1 MNDSLGI
8 IKAHAE
14 LSSVLSVF
22 MAQVM
27 RYDTD
32 TLLRFVK
39 QAELTL
45 PLLSVLSLVERRG
58 AVSIGE
64 LGAGL
69 DYSLANA
76 SLLVDKLVCQGYVTR
91 VENAS
96 DRRHKL
102 VQLTAKGQALL
113 AELRAARA
121 DTMAQQLLPL
131 PPDVLTRT
139 LELFREVTAEL
150 TLPQTPYTTEIVSA
164 ATA

>member
-8 IKAHAE
+8 INAHAE

-22 MAQVM
+22 MAQTM

-76 SLLVDKLVCQGYVTR
+76 SLLVDKLVCQAYVTR
-91 VENAS
+91 VEHAS

-102 VQLTAKGQALL
+102 VQLTAKGQTLL
-113 AELRAARA
+113 AELRVARA
-121 DTMAQQLLPL
+121 DTMAQQLLLL

-150 TLPQTPYTTEIVSA
+150 PLPQTPYTTEIVGA
-164 ATA
+164 AAA